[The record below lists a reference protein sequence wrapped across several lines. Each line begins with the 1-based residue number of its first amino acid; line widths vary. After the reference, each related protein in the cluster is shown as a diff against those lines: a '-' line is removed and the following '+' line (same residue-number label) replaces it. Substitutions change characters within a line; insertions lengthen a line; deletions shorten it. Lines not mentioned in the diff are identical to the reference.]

1 MKYIYTA
8 TFVPNEDGTKY
19 YCRVPDLPG
28 CITTGSSIDDAIEM
42 ITDAASGWLV
52 VAEDEG
58 NEIPAPTPQY
68 KLDIPENAICSII
81 RIDTFAYR
89 AATDTRAVRKN
100 VSLPAWMAALAEK
113 RGVNC
118 SQVLQDGLMQLFNA
132 SHARGV

>member
-58 NEIPAPTPQY
+58 NEIPAPTPQH
-68 KLDIPENAICSII
+68 KLDIPENAACSII

-100 VSLPAWMAALAEK
+100 VSLPAWMATLAEK

-118 SQVLQDGLMQLFNA
+118 SQVLQDGLMQLFNTG
-132 SHARGV
+132 HAG

>member
-8 TFVPNEDGTKY
+8 TFVPNEEGTKY

-118 SQVLQDGLMQLFNA
+118 SQVLQDGLMQLLNA
-132 SHARGV
+132 NHAG

>member
-58 NEIPAPTPQY
+58 NEIPAATPQH
-68 KLDIPENAICSII
+68 KLDIPDNSTCSFI

-100 VSLPAWMAALAEK
+100 VSLPAWMATLAEK

-118 SQVLQDGLMQLFNA
+118 SQVLQDGLMQLLNTGQ
-132 SHARGV
+132 AR